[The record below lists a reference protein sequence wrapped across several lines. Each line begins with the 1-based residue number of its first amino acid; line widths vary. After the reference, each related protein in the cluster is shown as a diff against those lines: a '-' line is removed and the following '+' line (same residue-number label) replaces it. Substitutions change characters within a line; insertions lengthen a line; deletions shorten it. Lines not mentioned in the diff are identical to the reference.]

1 VHWVTV
7 ARWKRNGWKSNGN
20 DDHPLDVARA
30 KLEAI
35 AALATGDPIPAAAK
49 ERDEQPSDPALLRQ
63 EARHLSALS
72 LQVWNAAEPQLA
84 KLVRRRT
91 GELALLIE
99 ALAVSSQAAMNALSQ
114 AEKMENGHDAGRDR
128 LLITSSRASL
138 LLHAHPFAER
148 VTGIGDRKIVGRCA
162 KYTCRTVLHLGRH
175 PVTRSAR

>member
-1 VHWVTV
+1 MKKKRKLPKATPALAKSVWENQKRPSARSVARVMTAAGYNVHWVTV

-114 AEKMENGHDAGRDR
+114 AEKMENGPTLAG
-128 LLITSSRASL
+128 TGSSPLPS
-138 LLHAHPFAER
+138 
-148 VTGIGDRKIVGRCA
+148 T
-162 KYTCRTVLHLGRH
+162 
-175 PVTRSAR
+175 